1 MKAFGKLMRMWTVA
15 LSFVLCSIVF
25 GWAPVTDLL
34 HDMSARQVTIYVV
47 MGSLFGAW
55 VLICWFDSKSRWAL
69 NSDLAAVEE
78 LPDVKTSKPELL
90 LMYSSALSDR
100 TLRMPVYDAVHAQ
113 DLVDVMWLKDARVGY
128 LDPENGSE
136 IITHKDDGHRKL
148 VLA

>member
-1 MKAFGKLMRMWTVA
+1 MKAFMKMMRNWTIGFS
-15 LSFVLCSIVF
+15 LVLTSLIF

-34 HDMSARQVTIYVV
+34 HDMSARQVTIYVI
-47 MGSLFGAW
+47 MGGLFIAW
-55 VLICWFDSKSRWAL
+55 VFICWFDSKSRWAL

-78 LPDVKTSKPELL
+78 LPEVKTRKPELL

-100 TLRMPVYDAVHAQ
+100 TLRMPVYDATHAQ
-113 DLVDVMWLKDARVGY
+113 DLIDVMRLKDARVGY

-136 IITHKDDGHRKL
+136 IITHKDNGHRKL